1 LAGGEAEAVKPPR
14 KSILEDAAL
23 AIFIVTVVPA
33 IFKGLT
39 IYFAAQ

>member
-1 LAGGEAEAVKPPR
+1 MRPPR

-23 AIFIVTVVPA
+23 AIFIVAVAATIV
-33 IFKGLT
+33 KGLK